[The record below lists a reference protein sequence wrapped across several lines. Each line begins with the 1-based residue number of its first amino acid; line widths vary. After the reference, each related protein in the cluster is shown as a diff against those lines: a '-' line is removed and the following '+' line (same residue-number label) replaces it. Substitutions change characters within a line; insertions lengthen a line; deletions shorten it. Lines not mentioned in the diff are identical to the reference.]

1 MSKLFRP
8 KKYLKPKNI
17 EEAVS
22 ILTKYQEK
30 ARIIAGG
37 TDLIVDKPPEVEYL
51 VDIESL
57 PLDYIRKNETGLS
70 IGALTSV
77 SNLRRSDLLKENAFT
92 ALSEACQQFGHSNL
106 RNLATI
112 GGNICSA
119 VPSAD
124 LPPPLMVLGAK
135 IKKTGPD
142 GEATI
147 PLERFFT
154 FVRNTILRPGDVLT
168 EIQIP
173 DLKKRT
179 GTAFLKIGRTS
190 ADIALVNVAA
200 SVMLNKDG
208 LFEKVKIALGA
219 VAPTPI
225 RAIESEELLKG
236 KKLDEDLI
244 EVVAKVASKETK
256 PISDVRCSVEYRK
269 AMSAVLVK
277 RALCLAMERAKE
289 RE

>member
-8 KKYLKPKNI
+8 KTYLKPKTI

-22 ILTKYQEK
+22 ILAKYREQ

-37 TDLIVDKPPEVEYL
+37 TDLMVNKPHEVEQL

-57 PLDYIRKNETGLS
+57 PLDYIKKTEEGIR
-70 IGALTSV
+70 IGALSSV
-77 SNLRRSDLLKENAFT
+77 STLKNSTLLTGKAFT

-106 RNLATI
+106 RNLATV
-112 GGNICSA
+112 GGNISSA

-124 LPPPLMVLGAK
+124 LPPPLMALGARVKK
-135 IKKTGPD
+135 IGQD

-147 PLERFFT
+147 PLEGFFT
-154 FVRNTILRPGDVLT
+154 FVRKTVLKPDEMLL

-173 DLKKRT
+173 HPQVRT

-190 ADIALVNVAA
+190 ADLALVNVAT
-200 SVMLNKDG
+200 SIKLDKGGFCED
-208 LFEKVKIALGA
+208 VKIALGA

-225 RAIESEELLKG
+225 RAMKGEKLLLG
-236 KKLDEDLI
+236 KKIDEDLI
-244 EVVAKVASKETK
+244 EVIALTASEETK
-256 PISDVRCSVEYRK
+256 PISDVRCSDEYRK

-277 RALCLAMERAKE
+277 RALCTAMERAKE
-289 RE
+289 YE